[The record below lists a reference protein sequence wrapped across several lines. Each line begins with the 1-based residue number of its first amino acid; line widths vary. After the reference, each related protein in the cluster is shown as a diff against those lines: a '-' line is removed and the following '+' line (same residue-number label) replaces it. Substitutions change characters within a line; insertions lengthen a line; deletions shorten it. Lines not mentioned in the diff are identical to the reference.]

1 MRALGY
7 PACHGVSDHERK
19 EPGGKLKSL
28 LGYLR
33 RVLHMPL
40 ILSAYLQTMSRWW
53 VDMAYAVHHDCRGH
67 TGAGMSLGQGMV
79 IGYSWKQ
86 NINTKSLT
94 EVELVRVD
102 DLLAYIL
109 WARYFLHDQVYDMEP
124 SLLYQDNIT

>member
-1 MRALGY
+1 
-7 PACHGVSDHERK
+7 
-19 EPGGKLKSL
+19 
-28 LGYLR
+28 
-33 RVLHMPL
+33 
-40 ILSAYLQTMSRWW
+40 
-53 VDMAYAVHHDCRGH
+53 MAYAVHHDCRGH